1 MNSNPAAVR
10 AFRKKIWDYYHE
22 HGRHDLPWRK
32 TRDPYKILV
41 SEIMLQQTQVARV
54 FVKYP
59 QFLKEFPTA
68 AALATASTGDVLKM
82 WQGLGYNRRALA
94 LKRCAEI
101 VTEKYGGKFPRTFD
115 ELVELPS
122 IGPATAA
129 DLLAFAWNIP
139 RPLTETNIRTV
150 YIHFFFPER
159 EEKRAR
165 ADKTGR
171 AKISCKVDDKEVWPL
186 VEKTFDREQPREW
199 IWALMDYGAMLKKEH
214 RNASG
219 RRSAQ
224 YVRQSKFEGS
234 NRELRSNMV
243 KIILGNS
250 GKNGGGREGDGL
262 STEALRAQLR
272 SVREKISTA
281 DFNKNLKDLE
291 REGFIFKEGD
301 LLRIAK

>member
-1 MNSNPAAVR
+1 
-10 AFRKKIWDYYHE
+10 
-22 HGRHDLPWRK
+22 
-32 TRDPYKILV
+32 
-41 SEIMLQQTQVARV
+41 MLQQTQVSRV
-54 FVKYP
+54 VTKYDE
-59 QFLKEFPTA
+59 FLREFPTA
-68 AALATASTGDVLKM
+68 AALAVAPTGAVLKM

-101 VTEKYGGKFPRTFD
+101 VTEKYSGKFPRTFE
-115 ELVELPS
+115 ELIELPS

-139 RPLTETNIRTV
+139 QPLTETNIRTV

-159 EEKRAR
+159 EAKRAQ
-165 ADKTGR
+165 AASGNKTGR

-186 VEKTFDREQPREW
+186 VEKTFDYERPREW

-234 NRELRSNMV
+234 NRELRSHMV
-243 KIILGNS
+243 KIILANS
-250 GKNGGGREGDGL
+250 GKNGDGREGDGI
-262 STEALRAQLR
+262 SPVALRAQLR

-281 DFNKNLKDLE
+281 DFNKNVKDLE
-291 REGFIFKEGD
+291 REGFIMNERG
-301 LLRIAK
+301 LLKIAK